1 MIGTKDYGAS
11 ALAMKLRSRRAKR
24 QAGTL
29 LVELSIF
36 LAITTFIAVVSSGKL
51 KADLDDVVAESTGTY
66 MLSVKGG
73 LDSFLSS
80 TFDDIAR
87 GRYDVVR
94 SGTSAGPG
102 GSGRPA
108 YPSFRLERTLGDGTE
123 EFSLALL
130 DLRRAKNV
138 PSGFPAAA
146 PLGNAPLIKVVR
158 SGGATCPG
166 TQCRIDAVAYTSRP
180 LNSGIAR
187 FGDSNMVGKFLMSTA
202 GYGMA
207 AQLDNPAELRGA
219 TGAFANPV
227 DLGMDG
233 IVGVHALL
241 DTTMYEQFV
250 RIRDTRD
257 PDLQGNLSVA
267 GTTNLNVVNVKGDL
281 GVGDDGAGKHC
292 VELRPEGRVIVSCEG
307 LVQASKG
314 EFAGSKQT
322 VVDGT
327 VGVTTKGL
335 VDSDGGLRVRGTAV
349 TAVGEDDGLDI
360 RLGADAGVAIR
371 RQDGNDTR
379 VESTQFD
386 AEKMR
391 LRNALPTVRA
401 AQPCSAEQLG
411 MMAQTSQGAVA
422 YCNNAGSQGMIWME
436 FMRVATEG
444 DRCGADTVPG
454 SLAQG
459 TAGTLV
465 CRNEYWRKL
474 SDQYSALT
482 LVASRIVANGD
493 TIPKPAC
500 GNMGSS
506 LIYLVPRA
514 FDSNR
519 PAWDWFVENSG
530 GLWRVRVNA
539 PDWGQTAGNPKLA
552 QAIALIYCSYAY

>member
-1 MIGTKDYGAS
+1 MMKQRAR
-11 ALAMKLRSRRAKR
+11 LARMKR
-24 QAGTL
+24 QAGSL
-29 LVELSIF
+29 LAELGIV
-36 LAITTFIAVVSSGKL
+36 LAILAVLAVLGSSKV
-51 KADLDDVVAESTGTY
+51 KADLDDTVAEFTGTY

-73 LDSFLSS
+73 LDAFLSS

-87 GRYDVVR
+87 GRYDAIR
-94 SGTSAGPG
+94 AGTAPGPG
-102 GSGRPA
+102 GSGRPG
-108 YPSFRLERTLGDGTE
+108 YPSFRLERTLGDGSE
-123 EFSLALL
+123 EFSLSLL

-138 PSGFPAAA
+138 PSGFPASA
-146 PLGNAPLIKVVR
+146 PLGNIPLIRVIR

-166 TQCRIDAVAYTSRP
+166 TQCRIDAMAYSSRP

-187 FGDSNMVGKFLMSTA
+187 FGDSNMIGKFLMSTA

-207 AQLDNPAELRGA
+207 AQVDNPAELRGA

-250 RIRDTRD
+250 RIRDSRD
-257 PDLQGNLSVA
+257 PDLQGNLTVA

-292 VELRPEGRVIVSCEG
+292 VEIRPEGRVLVNCEG
-307 LVQASKG
+307 LLQASRG
-314 EFAGSKQT
+314 EFAGGKQT

-335 VDSDGGLRVRGTAV
+335 VDSDGGLRVRGTSV
-349 TAVGEDDGLDI
+349 TAVGEDEGLDLK
-360 RLGADAGVAIR
+360 LGTNSGVAIR
-371 RQDGNDTR
+371 RQDGTDTR

-386 AEKMR
+386 AQKLR
-391 LRNALPTVRA
+391 LRNASATVRA
-401 AQPCSAEQLG
+401 SQPCSAEQLG
-411 MMAQTSQGAVA
+411 MMALTTQGGVA
-422 YCNNAGSQGMIWME
+422 YCNDAGTQGTLWME
-436 FMRVATEG
+436 FLRVATEG
-444 DRCGADTVPG
+444 DSCGAQTVGG

-465 CRNEYWRKL
+465 CRNGNWRKL

-482 LVASRIVANGD
+482 LVASRIVMNGD
-493 TIPKPAC
+493 TVPKPAC
-500 GNMGSS
+500 GNLGSS

-514 FDSNR
+514 FDSTR
-519 PAWDWFVENSG
+519 PAWEWVAENSG

-539 PDWGQTAGNPKLA
+539 PDWGQTVGNPKLA
-552 QAIALIYCSYAY
+552 QAIAQIYCSYAY